1 LIGAGHLS
9 RSHCSQPDLPVPDL
23 DTANT
28 VTDTDIHVWEYRATV
43 ADPEGDWQFVETHH
57 RADDPRLSL
66 EYAELSPGTEEGHW
80 VYSRTY
86 DCEIDCN

>member
-1 LIGAGHLS
+1 MAS
-9 RSHCSQPDLPVPDL
+9 SDAP
-23 DTANT
+23 TAKPPREDAIPET
-28 VTDTDIHVWEYRATV
+28 YAVRVTDTDIHVWEYRATV
-43 ADPEGDWQFVETHH
+43 ADPEGDWQFVETLD
-57 RADDPRLSL
+57 RADDPHLSL